1 MRWGSYVNRT
11 ASRRLWLGAAVTLAA
26 AGSAVVWVAPVSGS
40 SGGGTVTL
48 TVGVTQDVDS
58 PNVTVGYTVAAYELW
73 NLQYATLTDKAADDF
88 ATIPGL
94 ASTWDASDDGLTYTY
109 HLREGLKWSDGQ
121 PLTAEDV
128 AWTVNTSR
136 DQEWYNHS
144 SVTANLDAVALD
156 DAGVKAPKKAP
167 RAPKELTAAL
177 GKNAKAKEAFS
188 LLAPSHKRNF
198 GNWIATAKRPETKQR
213 RVQETVSML
222 LRGEKIGDG
231 QRTKKTSKK
240 ARAR

>member
-1 MRWGSYVNRT
+1 MMPDRNPRVDAYLEKAPEYARPILKKLRAAIHAADKQLTEDIKWGSPAFVKKGTVCSIVAFKKHT
-11 ASRRLWLGAAVTLAA
+11 AVWFHKGSLLDDPDKLLRAGNTAAMRAVHFTDEKEVRAKAVTAL
-26 AGSAVVWVAPVSGS
+26 VK
-40 SGGGTVTL
+40 
-48 TVGVTQDVDS
+48 
-58 PNVTVGYTVAAYELW
+58 N
-73 NLQYATLTDKAADDF
+73 
-88 ATIPGL
+88 
-94 ASTWDASDDGLTYTY
+94 
-109 HLREGLKWSDGQ
+109 
-121 PLTAEDV
+121 
-128 AWTVNTSR
+128 
-136 DQEWYNHS
+136 
-144 SVTANLDAVALD
+144 AVALD

>member
-94 ASTWDASDDGLTYTY
+94 ASTWDASDDGLTYTFN
-109 HLREGLKWSDGQ
+109 LREGLKWSDGS
-121 PLTAEDV
+121 PLTAEDFV
-128 AWTVNTSR
+128 YSFHR
-136 DQEWYNHS
+136 
-144 SVTANLDAVALD
+144 SVDPNLATRSGREASLTDR
-156 DAGVKAPKKAP
+156 PTCP
-167 RAPKELTAAL
+167 RA
-177 GKNAKAKEAFS
+177 S
-188 LLAPSHKRNF
+188 
-198 GNWIATAKRPETKQR
+198 
-213 RVQETVSML
+213 
-222 LRGEKIGDG
+222 GEGYACPW
-231 QRTKKTSKK
+231 RS
-240 ARAR
+240 

>member
-1 MRWGSYVNRT
+1 M
-11 ASRRLWLGAAVTLAA
+11 GAAVTLAA

-128 AWTVNTSR
+128 G
-136 DQEWYNHS
+136 
-144 SVTANLDAVALD
+144 AVE
-156 DAGVKAPKKAP
+156 AGSGV
-167 RAPKELTAAL
+167 
-177 GKNAKAKEAFS
+177 
-188 LLAPSHKRNF
+188 
-198 GNWIATAKRPETKQR
+198 
-213 RVQETVSML
+213 
-222 LRGEKIGDG
+222 
-231 QRTKKTSKK
+231 
-240 ARAR
+240 